1 MNQQPQDYQGD
12 EFSLYL
18 ENALNPDSNIRKQAE
33 DKINY
38 ICEQNFGQFLIELSK
53 KISTEQEKKVVRQ
66 MSATIIKNMLNKEGY
81 SSQWFKLNDEIKTV
95 VKNNILSTLASNDI
109 DIRKAAALTVAGIC
123 KVEVPQKQWLN
134 IFNTLSNTCQNED
147 INIQLSSL
155 TCLEYIFEE
164 IKQSDLPLETVANLL
179 NTFYSLLNKDVI
191 DDNLCIYTLKAV
203 LKFLPFIKEFVKNDE
218 SRVKFYDLIE
228 KYIRNKNKNI
238 RTVSL
243 KIFIDI
249 ARIYYNTLENYID
262 KIFNFSMSIIQEDE
276 ESNKILCMEIW
287 VTIGT
292 EEDYRLNVINQIKK
306 PCFGFLQKYHVQL
319 SQLCLKFIV
328 TEDYYTEE
336 YTISVESFFLLSIM
350 SRTCKNDFLKNMIN
364 YIGTSMNNQNQDE
377 KIKYSGLNVFRAII
391 HTIHKE
397 ELYPIVKDS
406 LGMVSEIL
414 INNNYPL
421 HFKKLGAFIL
431 KAITKNF
438 GDELVSDTIYF
449 NKMIQLFIGLFNNST
464 KEVLYTLLMAL
475 NNLCKS
481 VVWSEGDQ
489 TNVLSKHM
497 QSLCDKIMALCSNS
511 SFYDKDYNIILIAFY
526 LLGTLGERSALDV
539 KNYMSNNFKL
549 LTELFAKTFKR
560 EEFPNAEIA
569 KNYQEY
575 LASSLQGFLVTEMAE
590 PNSAASL
597 LQYIIESFKMRKELY
612 EEGISLIGSIC
623 HYTKSDFNAVM
634 ELISPYLIQG
644 LKSTDSF
651 SICKS
656 SILCLSDIVIGLGDQ
671 NKYLGDFLPLIMNI
685 LSDNNI
691 DRNLKSYCFN
701 IISDLFIC
709 CPNEVFIYFDN
720 IMNVIKGAMEA
731 TQMDLPDDTDQDNIA
746 HFIDLR
752 EHILENITC
761 IFSAIKDINQTKEF
775 IPYVNGIIKYINKI
789 SQDSLCSSLSI
800 LTQSLFLIGDFCFAY
815 KQDLLPLLDKLI
827 LENMINKIENDKVGG
842 KDPKILQGLEWA
854 KNIIN
859 GIFGMK

>member
-1 MNQQPQDYQGD
+1 MQPQTQDYQGD

-38 ICEQNFGQFLIELSK
+38 ICDQNFGQFLIELSK

-81 SSQWFKLNDEIKTV
+81 SSQWFKLNDEIKTI
-95 VKNNILSTLASNDI
+95 VKNNILSTLASSDI

-123 KVEVPQKQWLN
+123 KVEIPQKQWLN
-134 IFNTLSNTCQNED
+134 IFSTLSNTCQNED

-203 LKFLPFIKEFVKNDE
+203 LKFLPFIKEFVKDE
-218 SRVKFYDLIE
+218 DSRIKFYDLIE

-238 RTVSL
+238 RSVSL

-262 KIFNFSMSIIQEDE
+262 KIFNFSLSIIQEDV

-306 PCFGFLQKYHVQL
+306 PCFGFLQKYNVQL
-319 SQLCLKFIV
+319 SQLGLKFIV
-328 TEDYYTEE
+328 TEDYYNEE

-364 YIGTSMNNQNQDE
+364 YIGTSMNNQNQLE

-497 QSLCDKIMALCSNS
+497 QTLCDRILALCSNT

-526 LLGTLGERSALDV
+526 LLGTLGERAALDV
-539 KNYMSNNFKL
+539 KNYMSNNFKV
-549 LTELFAKTFKR
+549 LTEMFAKTFKI
-560 EEFPNAEIA
+560 EEFPNAEMA

-612 EEGISLIGSIC
+612 EEGISLFDSIC
-623 HYTKSDFNAVM
+623 HYTKSDFKAVM

-651 SICKS
+651 SICKA

-720 IMNVIKGAMEA
+720 IMNVIKGAVEA

-775 IPYVNGIIKYINKI
+775 IPYVNGIINYINII
-789 SQDSLCSSLSI
+789 SKDSLCCSLSI
-800 LTQSLFLIGDFCFAY
+800 LTQSLFLIGDFCVAY
-815 KQDLLPLLDKLI
+815 KQDLLPLLDKLV

-842 KDPKILQGLEWA
+842 KDPKILQGLEWV

-859 GIFGMK
+859 GIFAMK

>member
-1 MNQQPQDYQGD
+1 MQQQSQNYQGD
-12 EFSLYL
+12 ELSLYL

-33 DKINY
+33 DKITFF
-38 ICEQNFGQFLIELSK
+38 CDQNFGQFLIELSK
-53 KISTEQEKKVVRQ
+53 KISTEQEKKIVRQ

-81 SSQWFKLNDEIKTV
+81 SSQWFQLNEEIKTV
-95 VKNNILSTLASNDI
+95 VKNNILSTLASSDV

-123 KVEVPQKQWLN
+123 KVEIPQKQWLT
-134 IFNTLSNTCQNED
+134 IFNTLSSTCQNED

-155 TCLEYIFEE
+155 RCLEYIFEE
-164 IKQSDLPLETVANLL
+164 IKQSDLPLEIVANLL
-179 NTFYSLLNKDVI
+179 NTFYSLLNKDQI
-191 DDNLCIYTLKAV
+191 DDNLCIYTLSAV
-203 LKFLPFIKEFVKNDE
+203 LKFLPFIKEFVKDND
-218 SRVKFYDLIE
+218 SRIKFYDLIE

-238 RTVSL
+238 RAVSL

-262 KIFNFSMSIIQEDE
+262 KIFNFSVSIIQDDE
-276 ESNKILCMEIW
+276 ESNKIFCMEIW
-287 VTIGT
+287 VAIGN
-292 EEDYRLNVINQIKK
+292 EEDFRLNVINQVKK

-328 TEDYYTEE
+328 TEDYYNDE

-350 SRTCKNDFLKNMIN
+350 SRTCKNDFLKNMIS
-364 YIGTSMNNQNQDE
+364 YIGNSMGNQNQSE

-391 HTIHKE
+391 HTVHKE
-397 ELYPIVKDS
+397 ELYPIVKES
-406 LGMVSEIL
+406 LGMVSQIL
-414 INNNYPL
+414 IDNNYPL

-438 GDELVSDTIYF
+438 GEEFVSDTIYF
-449 NKMIQLFIGLFNNST
+449 NKMIQLFIGLFDNST
-464 KEVLYTLLMAL
+464 KEVLYTLLLAL

-481 VVWSEGDQ
+481 VVWNEGDQ
-489 TNVLSKHM
+489 TNVLSKNM
-497 QSLCDKIMALCSNS
+497 QPLCDKILPLCSNTS
-511 SFYDKDYNIILIAFY
+511 YYDKDYNIILVAFF
-526 LLGTLGERSALDV
+526 LLGTLGERAALDV
-539 KNYMSNNFKL
+539 KNYMSSNFIH
-549 LTELFAKTFKR
+549 LTEMFAKTLKI
-560 EEFPNAEIA
+560 EETNKEMAN
-569 KNYQEY
+569 NYQEY
-575 LASSLQGFLVTEMAE
+575 LASALQGFLTTEMGD
-590 PNSAASL
+590 PNYAASL
-597 LQYIIESFKMRKELY
+597 LKYVIQSFKMRNELY

-623 HYTKSDFNAVM
+623 RYTKSDFKAVM

-651 SICKS
+651 SICKA
-656 SILCLSDIVIGLGDQ
+656 SILCLSDIIIGLGDQ

-709 CPNEVFIYFDN
+709 CQNEVFKYFKD
-720 IMNVIKGAMEA
+720 IMSVIKGAMEA
-731 TQMDLPDDTDQDNIA
+731 TQIDLPDDTDQDTIN

-761 IFSAIKDINQTKEF
+761 IFSAIKDINQIKEF
-775 IPYVNGIIKYINKI
+775 IPYVNGIITYINTI
-789 SQDSLCSSLSI
+789 TNDSLCNSLSI
-800 LTQSLFLIGDFCFAY
+800 QTQSLFLIGDFCSAY
-815 KQDLLPLLDKLI
+815 KQDLAPILNKSV
-827 LENMINKIENDKVGG
+827 LENMIHKIENDKIGG
-842 KDPKILQGLEWA
+842 KDQKILVGVEWA

-859 GIFGMK
+859 SIFGMK